1 MAGFFFEFEAV
12 RTESRDHDAP
22 RRQSVDEIGDALSR
36 ASGDLL
42 RVQRF
47 VGQGGGDGMK
57 QSSQKNAVEAFL
69 RNDSCVSRRPVV
81 LWCLHFVDVTRI

>member
-1 MAGFFFEFEAV
+1 MVFTG
-12 RTESRDHDAP
+12 T
-22 RRQSVDEIGDALSR
+22 RQSVDEIGDALSR

-57 QSSQKNAVEAFL
+57 QSSQERRRGVREGG
-69 RNDSCVSRRPVV
+69 VSRRPVV
-81 LWCLHFVDVTRI
+81 LRSHGIDSCPSHDESGFLFRV

>member
-1 MAGFFFEFEAV
+1 MGSEMCIRDSFQRAREAHKS
-12 RTESRDHDAP
+12 SRAMVFTGT
-22 RRQSVDEIGDALSR
+22 RQSVDEIGDALSR

-81 LWCLHFVDVTRI
+81 

>member
-1 MAGFFFEFEAV
+1 MVFTG
-12 RTESRDHDAP
+12 T
-22 RRQSVDEIGDALSR
+22 RQSVDEIGDALSR

-81 LWCLHFVDVTRI
+81 